1 MAARCEQLTG
11 ELEGL
16 FAAISLAVTGIE
28 DSHVLDRIDDARFL
42 RPLVSL
48 ALQTRTFSFLSQA
61 LTIRGPNVDRDF
73 IVSVRRKFKGEVVNR
88 SSKLLKK
95 TLDVT
100 EILSKRSIRHLV
112 IKGPLQQ
119 FQVYGD
125 YFVRPCSDIDLLVAP
140 EQYTQSI
147 DQLCTGLGL
156 RVINSSPFLWWDV
169 FVGERHLVDGAD
181 DGWSVD
187 LHHRVQAPGSPQP
200 RSTAHLI
207 DSAVSLTV
215 MGRAI
220 PVMAPSYV
228 PILSALSMVKAFRRR
243 EVCAGHVVD
252 LFAATSRLSAVELA
266 AVFDLADRQGLRG
279 TLNLALATVMAA
291 FGAECHLRGRL
302 ALPCQAELLP
312 VMAFQ
317 PSEVGKWPS
326 AHAWLRATAQG
337 PYTSYIREAAW
348 FEISEISRRLE
359 KVTKL
364 VTRPAPRIA
373 R

>member
-1 MAARCEQLTG
+1 MAAGCEQLTG

-16 FAAISLAVTGIE
+16 LAAISLAVTGVGDGQILGR
-28 DSHVLDRIDDARFL
+28 LDDTHFFRR
-42 RPLVSL
+42 LVSL
-48 ALQTRTFSFLSQA
+48 ALRTRTFSFLSQA
-61 LTIRGPNVDRDF
+61 LSISRADAERDF
-73 IVSVRRKFKGEVVNR
+73 IRGVRRQFKGDVVNR

-95 TLDVT
+95 TLEVT
-100 EILSKRSIRHLV
+100 EVLSKRNIRHLV

-119 FQVYGD
+119 FQIYGD

-147 DQLCTGLGL
+147 EELCAGLGL
-156 RVINSSPFLWWDV
+156 RVINTSPFLWWDV
-169 FVGERHLVDGAD
+169 FVGERHLIDGSD
-181 DGWSVD
+181 DGWSID

-207 DSAVSLTV
+207 DSAGSMSV

-220 PVMAPSYV
+220 PVMAPDYV
-228 PILSALSMVKAFRRR
+228 PILSALSVVKAFRRH

-252 LFAATSRLSAVELA
+252 LFAATSRLSAMEMA
-266 AVFDLADRQGLRG
+266 AVYDLADRQGLRG

-291 FGAECHLRGRL
+291 FGAEYHLRGRL

-337 PYTSYIREAAW
+337 PYASYIREAAW